1 MKILALILP
10 LALLVGCPAP
20 DDPLALPPTDGSA
33 PPPGDPNAAGAG
45 GPPGDPNAAGG
56 GAGGAPP
63 IPEGVVIGPNGPE
76 LKVEPGQGIK
86 LSGEVVYTGSA
97 TGKLRLDVLKKSE
110 GGGQGIQILHAL
122 TVEKPGP
129 WELEVPKDLGPI
141 IINAFIDAN
150 GNGPD
155 ATEPS
160 ATLDTLTV
168 ASEPMAGLKLEL
180 KDGGTN
186 PFALDPNAPPPATM
200 PAPTAGADGAPPPG
214 GEGAP
219 PPGGEGAPPPGNPG
233 TPPGNTGTPPA
244 AGEPPPAG
252 GADAGKA
259 AGKAGAKAKTGK
271 SGG

>member
-1 MKILALILP
+1 MKILSLILP

-20 DDPLALPPTDGSA
+20 DDPLALPPTDGTA
-33 PPPGDPNAAGAG
+33 PPPGDPNAAGG
-45 GPPGDPNAAGG
+45 QPPGDPNAAGG
-56 GAGGAPP
+56 GGAGGAPP
-63 IPEGVVIGPNGPE
+63 VPEGVVIGPNGPE

-97 TGKLRLDVLKKSE
+97 TGKLRVDILKKSD

-129 WELEVPKDLGPI
+129 WELEVPKELGPI

-160 ATLDTLTV
+160 ATVDTLTI
-168 ASEPMAGLKLEL
+168 ASEPVAGVKLEL

-200 PAPTAGADGAPPPG
+200 PAPTPGADGAPPPG
-214 GEGAP
+214 ADGAP
-219 PPGGEGAPPPGNPG
+219 PPGAGGPASG
-233 TPPGNTGTPPA
+233 TPATPP
-244 AGEPPPAG
+244 AGEPPPEG

-259 AGKAGAKAKTGK
+259 GGKLDGKAGKAKAGK